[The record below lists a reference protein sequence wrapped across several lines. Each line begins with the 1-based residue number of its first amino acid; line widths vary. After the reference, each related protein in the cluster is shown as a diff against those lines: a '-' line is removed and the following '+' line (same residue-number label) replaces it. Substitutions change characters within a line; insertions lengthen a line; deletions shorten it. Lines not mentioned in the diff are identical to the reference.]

1 MESYSYNGCLLW
13 KAEVIMWKVIG
24 VILLLLAAVSSYKTD
39 TYKFSSVMKD
49 PPFTIVQNELQ
60 EDWAGNQT
68 VYVVLHNNTKENL
81 KSVKVT
87 AELYAE
93 NGAKVSDLNLYAE
106 NIRVNQNF
114 VLSRL
119 VLDNNVESYRLIS
132 AEYERK

>member
-1 MESYSYNGCLLW
+1 
-13 KAEVIMWKVIG
+13 MWKVIG

-68 VYVVLHNNTKENL
+68 VYIVLHNNTKENL